1 MGQFP
6 KFYPLFLRLPL
17 VSSASRKKE
26 VCRVH
31 FLGGGGAPPD
41 TSCQLVMLTLSILL
55 LWHISALVAICEES
69 VFLGKSWS
77 LLKQPPW
84 EDYWLGIL
92 RWSGMAMTWRSGD
105 IGHCPGGKLFT
116 TPCGHKPVD
125 QNFTDSKT
133 WLQLILFKCC
143 LGEF

>member
-1 MGQFP
+1 M
-6 KFYPLFLRLPL
+6 
-17 VSSASRKKE
+17 SSASRKKE

-31 FLGGGGAPPD
+31 FLGGGRAPPD

-77 LLKQPPW
+77 LLKQPW

-92 RWSGMAMTWRSGD
+92 RWSGNDMEIR
-105 IGHCPGGKLFT
+105 
-116 TPCGHKPVD
+116 
-125 QNFTDSKT
+125 
-133 WLQLILFKCC
+133 
-143 LGEF
+143 